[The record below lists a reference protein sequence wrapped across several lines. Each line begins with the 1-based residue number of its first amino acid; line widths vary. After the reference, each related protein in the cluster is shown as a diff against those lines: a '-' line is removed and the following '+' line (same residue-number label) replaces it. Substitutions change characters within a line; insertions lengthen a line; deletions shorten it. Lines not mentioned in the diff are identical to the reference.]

1 MSNRAKEV
9 ELECMT
15 LQISL
20 SMERTLVISAAVSP
34 ISGPLRTFCHLYD
47 LIAKICPQNVPVYNL
62 PAIDNNLSKR
72 GLVVPFLAAIFRVGC
87 FCAFRQRNRLLLLC
101 RADGCAKRSLN
112 SAVIG
117 TQSLENHTP
126 GPVELGNRP
135 ARFNPFV
142 QSC

>member
-15 LQISL
+15 LQISF

-62 PAIDNNLSKR
+62 PAIDNNLPKR
-72 GLVVPFLAAIFRVGC
+72 GLVVPFLAAIFRVGS
-87 FCAFRQRNRLLLLC
+87 FCPFRHRNRLRLLC
-101 RADGCAKRSLN
+101 RPDGCAKRTLS
-112 SAVIG
+112 SA
-117 TQSLENHTP
+117 
-126 GPVELGNRP
+126 
-135 ARFNPFV
+135 
-142 QSC
+142 